1 MTNNTMQFSI
11 FRIIPGI
18 LFSFIIAY
26 AGIYLSSFIGNE
38 VLNLSKSPISP
49 IMLSIII
56 GLVIGNIINIPIFFL
71 EGIKF
76 SLKFILRLGI
86 VCLGIRLGL
95 LDILKVGI
103 IGIPLIIACIIVSIL
118 LVNYF
123 CKLLDVPSK
132 IGSLI
137 AVGTSICGASA
148 IVATSPAINADKE
161 EVTYAIA
168 NITIFGI
175 IAMFLYPFLAHY
187 VFDGDELSIGLFLG
201 TSIHETAQVAG
212 AGLIYSEQYN
222 SPNTMDIATVT
233 KLVRNISMIVVIP
246 FISYLYIKNN
256 IDKKNT
262 KPSILSMFPIFI
274 IGFIIMGLIRSIGDY
289 GIQTSDQAFG
299 IFFND
304 QWKSIIS
311 YIKSLAEYSLAIS
324 MAAVGMSTNLVSLR
338 SLGIRPF
345 YVGFSAAVSVGF
357 VSYIGIIFLNYFI

>member
-1 MTNNTMQFSI
+1 MIVSI
-11 FRIIPGI
+11 YRIFPGI
-18 LFSFIIAY
+18 FFSFIIAY

-38 VLNLSKSPISP
+38 VLNLNKSPISP

-56 GLVIGNIINIPIFFL
+56 GLIIGNILKIPLLFS

-86 VCLGIRLGL
+86 ICLGIRLGL

-103 IGIPLIIACIIVSIL
+103 IGVPLILACIVISIL

-132 IGSLI
+132 MGSLI

-161 EVTYAIA
+161 EVAYAIA

-175 IAMFLYPFLAHY
+175 IAMFIYPFLAHY
-187 VFDGDELSIGLFLG
+187 LFDGDELSIGLFLG

-222 SPNTMDIATVT
+222 SPTTMDIATIT

-246 FISYLYIKNN
+246 FISYLYLKKN

-262 KPSILSMFPIFI
+262 KPSFLSMFPIFI

-289 GIQTSDQAFG
+289 GIQDSNQAFG
-299 IFFND
+299 IFLND
-304 QWKSIIS
+304 QWQLIID
-311 YIKSLAEYSLAIS
+311 YIKSLAEYSLAIA
-324 MAAVGMSTNLVSLR
+324 MAAVGVSTNLVSLR
-338 SLGIRPF
+338 SLGIKPF
-345 YVGFSAAVSVGF
+345 YVGFSAAVCVGF
-357 VSYIGIIFLNYFI
+357 ISYIGIIFLKYFI